1 MSQVTESRASSTA
14 QPNVQD
20 VFLNH
25 ARRDRVVVT
34 IHLMDGRHFA
44 ARVKNFDKFAVVF
57 DVDGQDHLVFKHAI
71 ATIETPQPV
80 ANYFSPHHS

>member
-34 IHLMDGRHFA
+34 IHLMDGRHFS